1 MRHIEIIREY
11 NSSPTFLNKNAS
23 LIKAK
28 VGLEMEMGV
37 PITFTEA
44 HEIDDYSYDSK
55 VEYFDDIYNFFE
67 DVNSRNDMFFLKKN
81 MEKEYESLKEEKK
94 FVDIITTALEAF
106 QLCGRRR
113 KKGQN

>member
-67 DVNSRNDMFFLKKN
+67 DVNSRNDMFFLKKIWKKN
-81 MEKEYESLKEEKK
+81 MNH
-94 FVDIITTALEAF
+94 
-106 QLCGRRR
+106 G
-113 KKGQN
+113 